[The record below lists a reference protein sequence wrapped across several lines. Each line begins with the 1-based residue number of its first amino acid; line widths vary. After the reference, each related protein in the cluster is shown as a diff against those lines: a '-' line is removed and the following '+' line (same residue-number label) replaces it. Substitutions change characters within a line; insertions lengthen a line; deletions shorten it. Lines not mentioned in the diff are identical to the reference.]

1 MNLQEFSEFEQ
12 HPELSVLAR
21 LMYAFYLKKQVMR
34 CASSRIPVTHAGVQA
49 ALALQLSS
57 GEQSQPEPVKIEA
70 ALAQL
75 ASTKLVTVQERQEET
90 VWVELPLCPQRTQAP
105 FAMTACWQPLPQIQD
120 YLKLYGIMDAKWE
133 QDELHSFVVYWLARP
148 DAQETA
154 FVWTQKF
161 AKHIQ
166 YQRSYLR
173 KAAVDVEPSR
183 LQATNQPKYEA
194 FNRLTVE
201 KIKRDFASFNKVES
215 DHE

>member
-57 GEQSQPEPVKIEA
+57 GEQSQPEPAKIEA

-90 VWVELPLCPQRTQAP
+90 VWVELPMSTTYPSAVCDDGL
-105 FAMTACWQPLPQIQD
+105 L
-120 YLKLYGIMDAKWE
+120 
-133 QDELHSFVVYWLARP
+133 
-148 DAQETA
+148 
-154 FVWTQKF
+154 
-161 AKHIQ
+161 
-166 YQRSYLR
+166 
-173 KAAVDVEPSR
+173 AAVAADSR
-183 LQATNQPKYEA
+183 LLEA
-194 FNRLTVE
+194 LRHYGCQVGARRAAQLCGLLVGS
-201 KIKRDFASFNKVES
+201 A
-215 DHE
+215 